1 MLQLRLAGK
10 LVDVRGI
17 VFGPMLDCV
26 QPGTANE
33 LLDAVLLRVLA
44 DFSGPVAIGL
54 RSGHVLERNI
64 TVPIG
69 VENELDLTNTPTLR
83 FQPSVACHQGS

>member
-1 MLQLRLAGK
+1 
-10 LVDVRGI
+10 
-17 VFGPMLDCV
+17 MLDCV
-26 QPGTANE
+26 QPGNANE

-44 DFSGPVAIGL
+44 DFPGPIAIGL

-69 VENELDLTNTPTLR
+69 VESELDLTNIPTLR
-83 FQPSVACHQGS
+83 FQPSVTCNQRS

>member
-1 MLQLRLAGK
+1 
-10 LVDVRGI
+10 
-17 VFGPMLDCV
+17 
-26 QPGTANE
+26 

-69 VENELDLTNTPTLR
+69 VDTVLDLTSMPTLR
-83 FQPSVACHQGS
+83 FQPSVMCHQGSR